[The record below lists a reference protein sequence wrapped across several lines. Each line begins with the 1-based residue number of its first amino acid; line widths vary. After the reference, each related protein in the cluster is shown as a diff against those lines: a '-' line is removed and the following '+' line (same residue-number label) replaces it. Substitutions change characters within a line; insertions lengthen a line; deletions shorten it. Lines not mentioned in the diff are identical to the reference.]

1 MSKDFAI
8 SPLEVDGRLSKLRI
22 LGRLD
27 ADSALELRA
36 YCDRLRNQGHRHLV
50 LDMSD
55 VTFVASGGLGT
66 LLALT
71 EEFGESGGCLYLA
84 PVSDAVRSVV
94 RLLNLDQFLAIYESL
109 EDVAVLA
116 K

>member
-1 MSKDFAI
+1 MPKEFAI
-8 SPLEVDGRLSKLRI
+8 SPLETKGRLSRLRI

-27 ADSALELRA
+27 AESALELRN
-36 YCDRLRNQGHRHLV
+36 YCERLRDQGYRNLV

-71 EEFGESGGCLYLA
+71 EEFGEAGGCLYLA
-84 PVSDAVRSVV
+84 PVSDAVTSVV
-94 RLLNLDQFLAIYESL
+94 KLLNLDQFLAIYSSY
-109 EDVAVLA
+109 EDVSMVVR
-116 K
+116 